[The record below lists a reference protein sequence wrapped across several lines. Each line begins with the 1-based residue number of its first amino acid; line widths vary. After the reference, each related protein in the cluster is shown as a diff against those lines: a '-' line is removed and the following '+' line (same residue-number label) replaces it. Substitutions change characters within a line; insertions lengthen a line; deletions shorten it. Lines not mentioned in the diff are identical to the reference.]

1 MEGEQLA
8 LARCAYEAIIDS
20 GFEDWSSVTFAW
32 TDDWHDPGAVMT
44 AWHSVLEASVADF
57 DLANDGDMLGS
68 DEVDWKSTETRQLS
82 EDELAER
89 RLEIM

>member
-44 AWHSVLEASVADF
+44 AWAAVLEANVADF
-57 DLANDGDMLGS
+57 DLAADGDMREGGEK
-68 DEVDWKSTETRQLS
+68 D
-82 EDELAER
+82 
-89 RLEIM
+89 